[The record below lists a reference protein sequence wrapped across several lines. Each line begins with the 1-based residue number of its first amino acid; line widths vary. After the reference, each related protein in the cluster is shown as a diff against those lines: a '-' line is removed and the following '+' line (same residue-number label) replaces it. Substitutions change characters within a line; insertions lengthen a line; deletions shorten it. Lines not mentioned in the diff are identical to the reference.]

1 MSATTTASPSIVI
14 IGAGF
19 AGICMAIQLRKAGIH
34 DFVILEA
41 AARVGGTWRDNTYP
55 GCACD
60 IPSHLY
66 SYSFEPRTSW
76 SRKYSPQP
84 EILDYIEHCVDKYE
98 LDPHLHLGVTV
109 TRAVFDEVSARWEL
123 EAADGRRWSA
133 RAVVAGLGALR
144 VPAIPEL
151 PGIERFQGAAF
162 HSARWDHSVD
172 LRGKRVAVV
181 GTGASAIQF
190 VPAIAPEVAQLTLFQ
205 RTPPWILPKA
215 DRAFREGEKAF
226 FGRFPGLE
234 RVYRKALYWKH
245 EATAFGFVRHPRFL
259 KVAERMARQHIK
271 ASIADPALRAKVTP
285 SFSIGCKRI
294 LISNDYYPALNRPNV
309 EVRTDGIAEVR
320 ERSVVTGEGR
330 EIEVDAILY
339 GTGFAVA
346 DFLAP
351 MEVRGIGGRE
361 LSEAWRDGAQAYL
374 GTAVAGF
381 PNFFMIIG
389 PNTGLGHNSMVFMI
403 EAHVHYILQCVQSIV
418 GGVRTLEVREDAQER
433 FNRSLQAQMRG
444 TVWQTGCQS
453 WYLDDHGRNFTLW
466 PSYTWAFWLRT
477 RRVRREDYVAA

>member
-1 MSATTTASPSIVI
+1 M
-14 IGAGF
+14 
-19 AGICMAIQLRKAGIH
+19 QHRKPL
-34 DFVILEA
+34 ILQAMRENMLDELYVGYVEELLE
-41 AARVGGTWRDNTYP
+41 REDDLGGTWHVNRYP
-55 GCACD
+55 GLAVD
-60 IPSHLY
+60 IPSSTY

-374 GTAVAGF
+374 GTAVVNPVTGPLFYFFELWVGMRLRGQVAPEWESLRGLDGAGWWNLF
-381 PNFFMIIG
+381 VDLLG
-389 PNTGLGHNSMVFMI
+389 PFLLGGAVVVPVASLLAYLV
-403 EAHVHYILQCVQSIV
+403 IV
-418 GGVRTLEVREDAQER
+418 LA
-433 FNRSLQAQMRG
+433 
-444 TVWQTGCQS
+444 
-453 WYLDDHGRNFTLW
+453 
-466 PSYTWAFWLRT
+466 
-477 RRVRREDYVAA
+477 VRRWRAVATR